1 MRTAMSA
8 QPSVESQTHEALI
21 KTLGD
26 LLYADPGKSRVPE
39 TAWFAVIQAIAG
51 QDAHALRILYERMH
65 RLVFTVA
72 LRITE
77 SRETAEEVTLD
88 VFHDIWR
95 HANRYDPLAGT
106 VVGWVMNQARSRALD
121 RLRYEKRQKRVNPF
135 PVDSVAA
142 TSETS
147 ADNSVEQRDVARSL
161 RDAIRVLTADERSAI
176 EIAYFSGMSH
186 VDIAARLNQPL
197 GTIKTRIR
205 SGLQKLRRAMRGP
218 QEEK

>member
-1 MRTAMSA
+1 MSA
-8 QPSVESQTHEALI
+8 QPSVESQTHEGLI
-21 KTLGD
+21 RTLGD
-26 LLYADPGKSRVPE
+26 LLYSDPARPRVPE
-39 TAWFAVIQAIAG
+39 AAWVAVVQAIAG
-51 QDAHALRILYERMH
+51 QDARALRILYEHMH

-72 LRITE
+72 LRITG

-95 HANRYDPLAGT
+95 HANRYDPSAGT

-135 PVDSVAA
+135 PRDSVAA
-142 TSETS
+142 TGETS
-147 ADNSVEQRDVARSL
+147 ADSSVERRDVGRSL
-161 RDAIRVLTADERSAI
+161 RDASRVLTADERSAI

-186 VDIAARLNQPL
+186 AEIAARLDQPL

-205 SGLQKLRRAMRGP
+205 SGLQKLRRVMRGDE
-218 QEEK
+218 EEK